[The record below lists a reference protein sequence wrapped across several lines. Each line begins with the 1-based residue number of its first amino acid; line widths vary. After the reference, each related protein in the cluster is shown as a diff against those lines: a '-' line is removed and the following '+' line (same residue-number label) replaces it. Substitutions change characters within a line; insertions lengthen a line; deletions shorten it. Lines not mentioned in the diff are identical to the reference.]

1 MGLKYAQRCDIIKK
15 IMDVRYYEGLIEG
28 QFYEQF
34 NGLYEMLIKYNQ
46 MYNITAITRKNDV
59 FLKHFL
65 DSAVGESYFPHGAKV
80 CEIGSG
86 GGFPSVPLKILRD
99 DLSFCM
105 IESTGK
111 KCEYLKSVVDNFALC
126 GVQVMNIRAED
137 GARMPE
143 LREKFDAVTARA
155 VARLNTLCEYCLPF
169 VRVGGRFIAYK
180 GRCEEELEESL
191 NAVKTLGGRVECAE
205 KFELNGEKRTIVV
218 IEKVAPTPQKYP
230 RGRGLERKRP
240 L

>member
-1 MGLKYAQRCDIIKK
+1 MDIQVYEKK
-15 IMDVRYYEGLIEG
+15 LNECADRFEEL
-28 QFYEQF
+28 F
-34 NGLYEMLIKYNQ
+34 EMLVSYNK
-46 MYNITAITRKNDV
+46 MYNLTAITQKNDV
-59 FLKHFL
+59 FNKHFL
-65 DSAVGESYFPHGAKV
+65 DSIAGESFFKEGARV

-86 GGFPSVPLKILRD
+86 GGFPSVPLKIIRD
-99 DLSFCM
+99 DLNFTL

-111 KCEYLKSVVDNFALC
+111 KCDYLKSVVDNFVFC

-169 VRVGGRFIAYK
+169 ARVGGRFIAYK

-191 NAVKTLGGRVECAE
+191 NAVKTLGGRVECVE

-218 IEKVAPTPQKYP
+218 IEKVASTPQKYP